1 MDVEKTLVVA
11 APPTQVWDL
20 LLDPRV
26 MGACVPGMQS
36 IEVVSD
42 TEYLASIHVKLAF
55 ISAKFKMRT
64 LITEMRAP
72 NYLCSESTGED
83 TSVASSLKSTTEVFV
98 TELGDGQTELRL
110 KVKVDLLGRLGS
122 FGMNA
127 MKTKSDRMWDEFAKN
142 LAAQLTGTAGASIPV
157 LAPAEGAPAEGTPAP
172 SAPMVPTL
180 PTAAASTASF
190 ATTGAGRPVAN
201 WWRRLFWPRV
211 LAHDVIHIEIRRGDT
226 QVVISWPQAGAREC
240 AAWLQDFLKKE

>member
-1 MDVEKTLVVA
+1 MDVEKKLVVA
-11 APPTQVWDL
+11 APAARVWEL
-20 LLDPRV
+20 LLDPKV

-42 TEYLASIHVKLAF
+42 TEYLATIHVKLAF

-98 TELGDGQTELRL
+98 TDQGEGQTELRL

-142 LAAQLTGTAGASIPV
+142 LSAQLTGTATTTIPV
-157 LAPAEGAPAEGTPAP
+157 SAPAEGTPDLVPPVVQPQSAAIAP
-172 SAPMVPTL
+172 
-180 PTAAASTASF
+180 AASVVPALVT
-190 ATTGAGRPVAN
+190 RPLVQES
-201 WWRRLFWPRV
+201 WWRRLFCPRAP
-211 LAHDVIHIEIRRGDT
+211 AHDVIHIEIRRGDT
-226 QVVISWPQAGAREC
+226 SVSVSWPQASAQEC
-240 AAWLQDFLKKE
+240 AAWLLEYLKKE

>member
-11 APPTQVWDL
+11 APAARVWEL
-20 LLDPRV
+20 LLDPKV

-72 NYLCSESTGED
+72 NYLRSESTGED
-83 TSVASSLKSTTEVFV
+83 VSVASSLKSTTEVFV
-98 TELGDGQTELRL
+98 TDLGEGQTELRL

-142 LAAQLTGTAGASIPV
+142 LSAQLTGTAATTIPV
-157 LAPAEGAPAEGTPAP
+157 SAPTLAPPVVQPQPAATAPAASVAPALVTR
-172 SAPMVPTL
+172 SLAQE
-180 PTAAASTASF
+180 S
-190 ATTGAGRPVAN
+190 
-201 WWRRLFWPRV
+201 WWHRLVCPRV
-211 LAHDVIHIEIRRGDT
+211 PAHDVIHIEIRRGDT
-226 QVVISWPQAGAREC
+226 SVSVSWPQASAQEC
-240 AAWLQDFLKKE
+240 AAWLLEYLKKE